1 MSRYGNYVKIIRMAE
16 VIPAILEKDFSKI
29 EKKIHLVERL
39 VSWVQID
46 IADNTLVR
54 NTTFLDPSPFASLKT
69 PLKLELHMMV
79 RDPLVYLEGFI
90 KAGFKRFFAHVEGDH
105 TQEYIEQCL
114 KYDAQVG
121 LAIDGPTPVSK
132 IQKYLVDIDAVLV
145 MAIEAGESG
154 RPFREDTVEKIKKI
168 READF
173 EMPISVDGAMNVEN
187 AKKVIAAGATRICSN
202 SYIFGSEDVKVAIG
216 ELKSLK

>member
-1 MSRYGNYVKIIRMAE
+1 MAE
-16 VIPAILEKDFSKI
+16 VIPAILEKEFSEI
-29 EKKIHLVERL
+29 EKKIRLVEGL

-46 IADNTLVR
+46 ILDDTLMQNV
-54 NTTFLDPSPFASLKT
+54 TFSDPAPFSSLRT
-69 PLKLELHMMV
+69 PLKLELHLMV
-79 RDPLVYLEGFI
+79 KDPLKYLPGFV
-90 KAGFKRFFAHVEGDH
+90 KSGFKRFYAHVEGDH